1 MSANTLRPGTSS
13 AAAGVVAPARRAFFT
28 PKALA
33 AYLSLSERTIREM
46 LRTGVIPSYRIE
58 GARRVDPRDVDS
70 YLAARRR
77 EAA

>member
-1 MSANTLRPGTSS
+1 MHYQMPRRIQV
-13 AAAGVVAPARRAFFT
+13 AAVEVGKGQRRAFFT

-58 GARRVDPRDVDS
+58 GARRVDPCDVDS
-70 YLAARRR
+70 YLAARRQ